1 MGRKHSWF
9 FFFAFWYYILASL
22 EWKYYPATMLHLLL
36 SYFQFFFSKLKY
48 FVNFSQKLI
57 SGCLWVSALVFR
69 LTFVVWIEFER
80 KLNSGIDIP
89 ITTTKIVF
97 LHNLSIV
104 NYCVILR
111 NNYFFFNN
119 KFTFGL
125 ALQSS
130 TLVNWSSSFVIFILP
145 WIYLYYTMIDSVP
158 INSGA
163 PTRAK
168 RAWDRAPY
176 P

>member
-1 MGRKHSWF
+1 MAGLIGELIGQLLLFNIILQHSLWVENTVDF
-9 FFFAFWYYILASL
+9 FFFCSLVLYSCLVGMKILPCNNASFVTEL
-22 EWKYYPATMLHLLL
+22 F
-36 SYFQFFFSKLKY
+36 SIFFSKLKY

-80 KLNSGIDIP
+80 KWNSGIDIP

-130 TLVNWSSSFVIFILP
+130 TLVN
-145 WIYLYYTMIDSVP
+145 
-158 INSGA
+158 
-163 PTRAK
+163 
-168 RAWDRAPY
+168 
-176 P
+176 

>member
-1 MGRKHSWF
+1 MAGLIGELIGQLLLFNIILQHSLWVENTVDF
-9 FFFAFWYYILASL
+9 FF
-22 EWKYYPATMLHLLL
+22 LLFGIIFL
-36 SYFQFFFSKLKY
+36 PRWNENITLQQCFICYWVIFNFFSKLKY

-57 SGCLWVSALVFR
+57 SGSLWVSALVFR

-104 NYCVILR
+104 N
-111 NNYFFFNN
+111 N

-130 TLVNWSSSFVIFILP
+130 TLVN
-145 WIYLYYTMIDSVP
+145 
-158 INSGA
+158 
-163 PTRAK
+163 
-168 RAWDRAPY
+168 
-176 P
+176 